1 MSQIKEILEQLQS
14 GKLSFAD
21 AEQLLAQKISEAQ
34 YRIDELPEAKV
45 DIDRERRTGFPEI
58 VYGEGKTAGQIVQIM
73 SRLYHHTGKAI
84 ATRVDEAKSRI
95 IKQQLPEAKYHAEAR
110 MFTWFKEP
118 AAAVN
123 DGYISVL
130 SAGTSDLPV
139 AEEAALIAECF
150 GNAVER
156 IYDIGVSGIHRV
168 FAQLERIRNSN
179 VIIVAAGMEGA
190 LASVIGGLVS
200 KPVIA
205 VPTSQGYGANFQ
217 GLAPLLSM
225 LNACSPGVAVMNI
238 DNGFGAGYYASL
250 INNQITAAK
259 NKS

>member
-1 MSQIKEILEQLQS
+1 MEEIKNILEQFQT
-14 GKLSFAD
+14 GGLSLND
-21 AEQLLAQKISEAQ
+21 AEKILTQTINNAQ
-34 YRIDELPEAKV
+34 YRIDDIREAKV

-58 VYGEGKTAGQIVQIM
+58 VFGEGKTAEQIVHIM
-73 SRLYHHTGKAI
+73 TRLYQHTGKAI
-84 ATRVDEAKSRI
+84 ATRVDEAKARSIRSE
-95 IKQQLPEAKYHAEAR
+95 LHEVKYHASAR
-110 MFTWFKEP
+110 MLTWFSEP
-118 AAAVN
+118 ITPVN

-130 SAGTSDLPV
+130 SAGTSDQPV
-139 AEEAALIAECF
+139 ADEAALIAECF
-150 GNAVER
+150 GNTVER

-168 FAQLERIRNSN
+168 FSQLDLIRDSN

-225 LNACSPGVAVMNI
+225 LNACAPGVAVMNI

-250 INNQITAAK
+250 INSQLTSAREP
-259 NKS
+259 